1 MRHLIRNPSP
11 RPFSPPRCRRP
22 AAAQAFPN
30 KPVTIVVPYAAGGS
44 TDVLARVL
52 AEAMTRDLGQQ
63 VIVENLGG
71 AGGTIGASRVTRP
84 GRRPHLAAA
93 QHGHRHGTRALQQAR
108 FRCEARPGTH
118 RAGRRRAHDPGAQ
131 QRLCAR
137 HAGGLHRPHEGQT
150 GRSALLACRRERHL
164 HLCAMLL
171 LQTTSTEATLVP
183 YRGTG
188 PALQDLVAGNVDVIC
203 DQPVATGPHIQAGM
217 LKGYAVA
224 TRERLPSLP
233 DVPTFAQAGQPGFEL
248 AVWHGLYAPRRT
260 PQAVIERLNKSLRT
274 ALSEP
279 ALVKRFTDMSVIIPS
294 ADTSRR
300 PAPAPT
306 AEIKRWDPVIKA
318 AGARSGI
325 EAQQG
330 AGRPGR

>member
-1 MRHLIRNPSP
+1 MRHLIRNPLAQTLLAAALSAA
-11 RPFSPPRCRRP
+11 SL
-22 AAAQAFPN
+22 AAQAFPN

-71 AGGTIGASRVTRP
+71 AGGTIGTSRVTRAQADGHTLLLHNMGIATAPALYSKLAFDVRRDLEPIALAGDVPMILVRSKGFAPATLADFIAHMKAKP
-84 GRRPHLAAA
+84 GEV
-93 QHGHRHGTRALQQAR
+93 R
-108 FRCEARPGTH
+108 FS
-118 RAGRRRAHDPGAQ
+118 
-131 QRLCAR
+131 
-137 HAGGLHRPHEGQT
+137 HAGVGAT
-150 GRSALLACRRERHL
+150 S

-248 AVWHGLYAPRRT
+248 AVWHGLYAPRGT

-274 ALSEP
+274 ALAEP
-279 ALVKRFTDMSVIIPS
+279 ALVKRFTDMSVIIPP
-294 ADTSRR
+294 ADRLTPDALRQHT
-300 PAPAPT
+300 A

-318 AGARSGI
+318 AGAKA
-325 EAQQG
+325 E
-330 AGRPGR
+330 